1 MRNLSRVA
9 GSDEFSS
16 SHVCTV
22 SHTPSWMSYIQ
33 VPSTESMST
42 YATRFTSTSDVRAFT
57 HVSIANS
64 VQNSRLLSA
73 SQYMSKVH
81 SLPSSVV
88 CASAASGA
96 ATDALGTAK
105 AITTTMQ
112 NKSLPC
118 LRLIPPTPWLRP
130 DPDCHAAL

>member
-1 MRNLSRVA
+1 MRNLSSVA

-33 VPSTESMST
+33 VPSSERMST
-42 YATRFTSTSDVRAFT
+42 YATKLTSASDVRAFT
-57 HVSIANS
+57 HVSTANS

-73 SQYMSKVH
+73 SQYMSSVH

-88 CASAASGA
+88 CASAVSGTT
-96 ATDALGTAK
+96 TDALGTAK
-105 AITTTMQ
+105 AITATMQ
-112 NKSLPC
+112 NKSFPC
-118 LRLIPPTPWLRP
+118 LRLISPTP
-130 DPDCHAAL
+130 C